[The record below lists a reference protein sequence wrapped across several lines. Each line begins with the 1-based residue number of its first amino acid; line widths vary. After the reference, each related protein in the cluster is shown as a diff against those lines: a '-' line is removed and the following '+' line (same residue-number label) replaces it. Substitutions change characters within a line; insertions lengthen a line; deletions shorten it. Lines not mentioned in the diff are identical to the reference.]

1 MSNDIEELRNDLK
14 EVLKCIDFKKY
25 DPMSKMF
32 ERALNIGLM
41 LVSVETLE
49 KTEDVKEELDGAK
62 NYFEIYLKTN
72 DVQFRDMASD
82 ELKHAGI
89 LIKKHL
95 AKTTDEHKI
104 KKLNDYEDERLDMLK
119 IITPKTVI

>member
-104 KKLNDYEDERLDMLK
+104 KELNDYEDERLDMLK
-119 IITPKTVI
+119 IITPIV

>member
-119 IITPKTVI
+119 IITPKIV

>member
-62 NYFEIYLKTN
+62 NYYEIYLKTN

-95 AKTTDEHKI
+95 AKTSDEHKI

-119 IITPKTVI
+119 IISPKIV

>member
-1 MSNDIEELRNDLK
+1 MSDEIEELKKDLK

-41 LVSVETLE
+41 LVSVITLE

-72 DVQFRDMASD
+72 DVQYRDMAND

-119 IITPKTVI
+119 MITPKIV